1 MKIQLE
7 KIEKVGEGI
16 LEKMQLVGRYFV
28 FSLPDEKL
36 GERMIFVL
44 EKTNEKELASKV
56 DATKVDILRAFKEI
70 LPKFEVPKEVFFV
83 EKIVE
88 TPTGKI
94 DKIKTINAYVLPQI
108 SNG

>member
-1 MKIQLE
+1 MVFNNLKTDKKEL
-7 KIEKVGEGI
+7 K
-16 LEKMQLVGRYFV
+16 GRYFV
-28 FSLPDEKL
+28 FSLPDENL
-36 GERMIFVL
+36 GERLIFVL
-44 EKTNEKELASKV
+44 EKETIAILSGRE
-56 DATKVDILRAFKEI
+56 DITKIDILKGFKEI